1 MWLVKGALILD
12 PSIYKKLAKW
22 EMEEPCLIYPSTWY
36 DKQISMVQKL
46 TNTKQKGDASKSIHK
61 QENWTTKLM
70 VNKKF
75 TSMIVQENEIVHS
88 FIERFQVFLN
98 QIV

>member
-1 MWLVKGALILD
+1 
-12 PSIYKKLAKW
+12 
-22 EMEEPCLIYPSTWY
+22 MEEPCLIYPSTWY
-36 DKQISMVQKL
+36 DNQISMVQKL

-75 TSMIVQENEIVHS
+75 TSMIVQDNEIVHS